1 MKRAPV
7 LNAYQENGFLDMFP
21 LHDEE
26 LLKRLKDNWFRGPL
40 LDPPINEIRDYFGE
54 NMALYISFTS
64 FYTKFLIPMAIF
76 GILHYCLDRFLRFD
90 FIYNNLLFALYNLV
104 SVTIFLEL
112 WKRKSNEH
120 AFFFGTQGKLR
131 HKRPRPAFRGDFEK
145 NPITG
150 REEVV
155 YPFNKTLKKIIFVSL
170 PITLICLLIGKIFIR
185 NINILQFDCALILMI
200 NAFQLL
206 F

>member
-26 LLKRLKDNWFRGPL
+26 LLKRLKDNWLRGPML
-40 LDPPINEIRDYFGE
+40 EPPINEIRDYFGE
-54 NMALYISFTS
+54 NVALYVSFTS

-104 SVTIFLEL
+104 SVTIFLGKFTMKRCVVGRVIIIVILEL
-112 WKRKSNEH
+112 WKRRSNTH

-131 HKRPRPAFRGDFEK
+131 HKRPRPAFRGDFQK

-155 YPFNKTLKKIIFVSL
+155 YPFNKTLKKVIFVSL
-170 PITLICLLIGKIFIR
+170 PITLICLLIGKIPT
-185 NINILQFDCALILMI
+185 
-200 NAFQLL
+200 
-206 F
+206 

>member
-26 LLKRLKDNWFRGPL
+26 LLKRLKDNWLRGPML
-40 LDPPINEIRDYFGE
+40 EPPINEIRDYFGE
-54 NMALYISFTS
+54 NVALYVSFTS

-104 SVTIFLEL
+104 SVTIFLG
-112 WKRKSNEH
+112 KS
-120 AFFFGTQGKLR
+120 FLVCL
-131 HKRPRPAFRGDFEK
+131 FE
-145 NPITG
+145 
-150 REEVV
+150 
-155 YPFNKTLKKIIFVSL
+155 
-170 PITLICLLIGKIFIR
+170 
-185 NINILQFDCALILMI
+185 Q
-200 NAFQLL
+200 
-206 F
+206 

>member
-1 MKRAPV
+1 
-7 LNAYQENGFLDMFP
+7 MFP

-26 LLKRLKDNWFRGPL
+26 LLKRLKDNWLRGPML
-40 LDPPINEIRDYFGE
+40 EPPINEIRDYFGE
-54 NMALYISFTS
+54 NVALYVSFTS

-104 SVTIFLEL
+104 SVTIFLGKSFLVCLFEQWRSLNPFLEL

-120 AFFFGTQGKLR
+120 AFYFGTQGKLR
-131 HKRPRPAFRGDFEK
+131 HKRPRPAFRGDFQK

-170 PITLICLLIGKIFIR
+170 PITLICLLIGKIL
-185 NINILQFDCALILMI
+185 NILLYE
-200 NAFQLL
+200 LL
-206 F
+206 SK